1 MKAASITAEV
11 AAALLIPGLAAC
23 GGSKAGTGSSRS
35 AQPSKAASAPSGTL
49 TPPGTKL
56 AVSET
61 ATVGWVLHSLSE
73 KAKNGSKLQV
83 TLVSIDKGSIADVNK
98 VFSLSAGEKRDTAYY
113 ARFRIKALE
122 DVPSK
127 LTKGSNPAVNI
138 FAVPEGTRPGVHPV
152 RLWGLQGV
160 RLDGSALVVHQRQFL
175 RHLPDLP
182 DA

>member
-1 MKAASITAEV
+1 MKAASITAGV
-11 AAALLIPGLAAC
+11 AAALLVPGLAAC
-23 GGSKAGTGSSRS
+23 GGSKTGTGSSPL
-35 AQPSKAASAPSGTL
+35 AQPSKAASAASGTL

-56 AVSET
+56 AVGDT
-61 ATVGWVLHSLSE
+61 ATVGWVLNSFSE
-73 KAKNGSKLQV
+73 KAKKGSKLQV

-138 FAVPEGTRPGVHPV
+138 FAVPEKGLDPEYIQFGAGSSRRATRRLRPRRSPAAV
-152 RLWGLQGV
+152 RTTP
-160 RLDGSALVVHQRQFL
+160 A
-175 RHLPDLP
+175 
-182 DA
+182 